1 MMRVVAAL
9 ALALFL
15 HGSSALPL
23 SERVSQPLRRLAFGS
38 CNHHDDP
45 QPFWSAIADAK
56 PDHFLWL
63 GDIMYADAKVIWKW
77 RIPANS
83 SLLSSLFAA
92 QKAVPEYAEFAAKIP
107 IAGIVDDHDLGQND
121 ADKNWDRG
129 VVATAHQALFDF
141 LDEPADSS
149 RRQRAAA
156 AADGI
161 GGFYTYHMIGEAPRR
176 VRLILLDARSF
187 RDPWP
192 EDRPRSDPFLSQDVL
207 GKAQWAWLE
216 HVLSSTEAEVTLIAN
231 GLQFIGRN
239 DPWVAEVWS
248 KQPESQA
255 KLLALLAATNTS
267 GAIILSGDVH
277 VAEVNRLTCAGLGYS
292 LFDLTSSGLTH
303 SWGGRSFI
311 GRAVAA
317 VWRAIVVGHTR
328 VDDLLFQRPHYGL
341 VDFDWAETA
350 VPADPATGQCLP
362 PSVPASQLP
371 HDAPARANG
380 AGCVVNNPHATSIS
394 FKVHGTRP
402 EDAGL
407 QMQHSM
413 TLASLRPAAGA
424 GLQRLAATVPRCDA
438 AALQAA
444 AVEAFG
450 SLYQNGSAPLGR
462 SPAREAL
469 EIQSDF
475 GLHTYACSPAEIE
488 PPSSGFFGYPR
499 LTSNDQFSSED
510 LAMPLD
516 AAIRACAASQLDAG
530 FSPACKRLMHTCG
543 PKFSL
548 HNALTYVAGHAAV
561 LGALYGFLG
570 AGIGFA
576 GWTMLSKKAA
586 ALRGGRPLW
595 AAIGVAVLAAMFA
608 FLRAVL

>member
-1 MMRVVAAL
+1 MRLAAVL
-9 ALALFL
+9 LSIALLP
-15 HGSSALPL
+15 GGRSLPL
-23 SERVSQPLRRLAFGS
+23 AERVRSPLKRLAFGS

-45 QPFWSAIADAK
+45 QPFWNAIADAK
-56 PDHFLWL
+56 PDVWTWL

-83 SLLSSLFAA
+83 TLLRSLFAA
-92 QKAVPEYAEFAAKIP
+92 QKAVPEYADFAAKVP
-107 IAGIVDDHDLGQND
+107 ITGIVDDHDLGQND

-129 VVATAHQALFDF
+129 VVATAHQSLFDF
-141 LDEPADSS
+141 LDEPADST

-161 GGFYTYHMIGEAPRR
+161 GGFYTYHVFGEAPRR
-176 VRLILLDARSF
+176 VRLIMLDARSF

-192 EDRPRSDPFLSQDVL
+192 EDRPRIDPFLSQDIL
-207 GKAQWAWLE
+207 GKAQWQWLE
-216 HVLSSTEAEVTLIAN
+216 HVLTTTEAEVTLIAN

-267 GAIILSGDVH
+267 GAVILSGDVH

-317 VWRAIVVGHTR
+317 VWRTIVVGHTR
-328 VDDLLFQRPHYGL
+328 VDDMLFQRPHYGL

-350 VPADPATGQCLP
+350 VPADSATGQCLP

-371 HDAPARANG
+371 DDAPARAHG
-380 AGCVVNNPHATSIS
+380 ASCVVNDPQATRIS

-402 EDAGL
+402 EDADL
-407 QMQHSM
+407 QMEHTM
-413 TLASLRPAAGA
+413 TLASLRSAAGS
-424 GLQRLAATVPRCDA
+424 GLQRLAATVPRCGDGA
-438 AALQAA
+438 KKA
-444 AVEAFG
+444 AVAG
-450 SLYQNGSAPLGR
+450 AHSSLFNGSTTGR
-462 SPAREAL
+462 RSVAREAL
-469 EIQSDF
+469 EIQSDL
-475 GLHTYACSPAEIE
+475 GLHAYACSPAEVE
-488 PPSSGFFGYPR
+488 PPGGFLGYPR
-499 LTSNDQFSSED
+499 LTSADAFTADD
-510 LAMPLD
+510 LSMPLD
-516 AAIRACAASQLDAG
+516 AAIRACAASQLDSG
-530 FSPACKRLMHTCG
+530 FSPACKRFMHSCG
-543 PKFSL
+543 PKYSL
-548 HNALTYVAGHAAV
+548 QHAVTYAAGHAAV
-561 LGALYGFLG
+561 LSALYGFLG
-570 AGIGFA
+570 AGFGFA
-576 GWTMLSKKAA
+576 VWTVVSKKAA
-586 ALRGGRPLW
+586 TLRGGRPVW
-595 AAIGVAVLAAMFA
+595 AAVGVAVLAAMFA